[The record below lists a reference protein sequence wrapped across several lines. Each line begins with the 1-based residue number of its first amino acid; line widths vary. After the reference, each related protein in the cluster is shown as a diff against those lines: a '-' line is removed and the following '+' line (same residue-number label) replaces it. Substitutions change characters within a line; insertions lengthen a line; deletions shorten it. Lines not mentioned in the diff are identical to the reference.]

1 MVTST
6 KRLRRRTV
14 LCGIGVAMA
23 WPVLEEVGPLL
34 ALSAPGPRGLP
45 RAGVFYAG
53 AGMFL
58 PEEYRTQFIALE
70 LVRE

>member
-1 MVTST
+1 MITST

-23 WPVLEEVGPLL
+23 WPVLGRSGPLL
-34 ALSAPGPRGLP
+34 AVAAPGERGLR

-53 AGMFL
+53 VGMFL
-58 PEEYRTQFIALE
+58 PEEYRAQFIALG
-70 LVRE
+70 LARG